1 MDERKREKVY
11 SEIGARSSREEDIV
25 DRLMDVRMEEAQKL
39 KGKRNREKFDRFD
52 LNSERKLL
60 PPVLQG
66 RLRSISP
73 ENLIKIIQKEREKQ
87 RLYSI
92 VGNNP

>member
-1 MDERKREKVY
+1 LNK
-11 SEIGARSSREEDIV
+11 
-25 DRLMDVRMEEAQKL
+25 
-39 KGKRNREKFDRFD
+39 KRNRDKFDRFD

-92 VGNNP
+92 IGNNP